1 MYEQKQDM
9 ISNLVRQLRAKGIV
23 WPTVS
28 EVLHDQAPELPPKWR
43 WRTRAGVPYAYCHY
57 EQSDIIVVPSRYESS
72 HV

>member
-43 WRTRAGVPYAYCHY
+43 WRTRGGIDFVYAYY

>member
-43 WRTRAGVPYAYCHY
+43 WRTRAGVSFPYVYY
-57 EQSDIIVVPSRYESS
+57 EQSTIILVPSRYESS
-72 HV
+72 RV

>member
-43 WRTRAGVPYAYCHY
+43 WRTRAGVSFPYVYY
-57 EQSDIIVVPSRYESS
+57 EQSTIIVVPSRYESS

>member
-43 WRTRAGVPYAYCHY
+43 WRTRAGVSFPYVYY
-57 EQSDIIVVPSRYESS
+57 EQSTIILVPSRYYSEE
-72 HV
+72 

>member
-43 WRTRAGVPYAYCHY
+43 WRTRAGVSFPYVYY
-57 EQSDIIVVPSRYESS
+57 EQSTIILVPSRYESS